1 MSKCKKYK
9 EEINGNH
16 SEVIANAGDCVE
28 ICPRIGRQAMSG
40 RIRIR
45 IGTAKK
51 LIAKRLAHTLPTK
64 NEIKSFNIDEI
75 VTLLEDLA
83 GDVESLTKQVVTLER
98 CEQEW
103 RHLEQVNP
111 DEVAERERYVAKY
124 QDFVPFIAEGRQRVV
139 LIKELYTV
147 GHERLTEMDKREAEQ
162 HLTVEELAVQ
172 LEDDMQSG
180 IHKEVRQE
188 QGDKQDG
195 KRLVTPARQD
205 SMDTN
210 STERNTGGAV
220 TDPRSNRAAPTSL
233 PVNEGSG
240 LTDLPRTGSVVP
252 PVQTIVA
259 PPVPVHSIGYAVPMT
274 VGHIQLPQMALPEF
288 SGDILAYPAFREAFE
303 SIMGSLVVDDLTKL
317 HYLKSVVKGEPSK
330 LIAHIRTTQA
340 NYQLAINALDRQYGG
355 RLRVKQVLMQQLRDL
370 PDICHSSEA
379 EVLQS
384 FVIQATSVFELMIS
398 AQCDVDNSVTAS
410 LIECKLP
417 KRIIAKIYGTANS
430 DNPFSAGPLLERLR
444 DIATGEMLVDSIYNN
459 RRGDRHRN
467 TTTTMAAV
475 HHQHNNKRHG
485 QPQGHRN
492 SGETHQQRN
501 RVDKPC
507 AFCVEDRMMHQPK
520 DCRKY
525 PTADV
530 RKERAKEL
538 RLCFNYAKRAREDI
552 TKQCAS
558 IGRMASDR
566 EDLVRVQEDSRT
578 KAEEEANEFF
588 QETMYRREDGR
599 FVVRLPY
606 CDKDG
611 INDNRK
617 LAWHRLI
624 GTIKRLEKDPELLKK
639 YGAIIAEQIGLDF
652 LERVEDEG
660 HTDGVIVHYLAH
672 HPVIKMSSKSTKI
685 RMVFDGSAVFFKT
698 ERSLNDHLHTGES
711 LLPQIQGVMLR
722 IRVRKILL
730 SADIQKAF
738 LQMELHVEDRDAT
751 RFLWK
756 DLESGKIVC
765 YRFKRVPFG
774 LKSSPYLLNQCLKTL
789 LSSQDQPIARDM
801 ARNLYVDNV
810 YIGVDSIEEA
820 KEAYHQS
827 KEILKQAQMNLC
839 QYVSNCTESNQ
850 FFAEQEHAEPESVMQ
865 KLLGVSWDTSTDEFI
880 FSFPSV
886 AAELM
891 TKRKTLKIVAGIYD
905 PQGFLTPTTLA
916 GKLFFQ
922 QLHGSNWDEPLSGEQ
937 HRQWQTIM
945 KNWKGDPWR
954 IPRRLFN
961 DEIWNSAI
969 AIQLHVFTDA
979 SQLAFGAVA
988 YLRILTSAG
997 AFSQFLMA
1005 KSRVAPRKEH
1015 SIPALEMVGILCGV
1029 RAANYVIKEMDMK
1042 NRVKSILEQS
1052 EGFEFT
1058 HVPGKQNPADY
1069 LTRGLK
1075 FADLKESTSWIN
1087 GPGFLQETKDLPLR
1101 RFTLDQVATTLMTS
1115 AEVIHEVPI
1124 DPHKFGSFHR
1134 MLRTIM
1140 VMLQFMI
1147 MITKRRLPK
1156 EQREQYNLT
1165 NHECATRA
1173 RRIAYRWAQW
1183 IDPPS
1188 EQTIRNLRLRQ
1199 NPEGIWMYQGRV
1211 EQRPLIFL
1219 PQGQISRL
1227 IVLDLHERFSHGS
1240 PLFTL
1245 AQLRAEF
1252 WIPRGRA
1259 FLKKSIGKCYGCRYL
1274 STLPYRQPDFAAFPD
1289 LRIAPARPFE
1299 NCGVDFAG
1307 PLKVKMDGAVR
1318 NIYFVLFTCLYTRFI
1333 HTAAIKD
1340 METVTFLHTLRRMCA
1355 MFGIPKII
1363 VADNAT
1369 QFEML
1374 NNVLTELQQQQRNR
1388 IVNSTTLPEFKFIKA
1403 HSPWAGGVYERM
1415 IGLIKRS
1422 LTRAGTTRV
1431 LMSIEDF
1438 TTVLAECT
1446 SIVNSRPLTYVASDD
1461 DITPLR
1467 PIDFVYP
1474 ANRFDGVMDLSSPP
1488 DTDGQSWERRY
1499 LMEHWSQSSS
1509 ITENFQRRWDK
1520 EYIQVLQERHQQS
1533 HRQTSTAKATPKVGD
1548 VVLIETPMV
1557 GRTKWPIGRIV
1568 EVKTRSAKLKK
1579 GATRR
1584 IVEYPWKLLYP
1595 LETEMNE
1602 ATETTTTDETATSP
1616 NDETTQS
1623 RTPRRSVRIGN
1634 RINQVTLAL
1643 TLFALFTTTTAE
1655 TFGDNGTTEATG
1667 QEVGSWSTKT
1677 SYEAIGSLKDRL
1689 GSIMTSWLYTLAIFG
1704 VLLAINVA
1712 ITVMRVIGGAYET
1725 TAWIVRLVGM
1735 GSQWIGRLCC
1745 KCFGRR
1751 SRQRLPTII
1760 VALMLIGMADGCN
1773 EIASIQANE
1782 NVCVMAGKKNTCYLN
1797 TLSILNV
1804 RPDGSVGCFRVKN
1817 VDHTLETFVEVQA
1830 EAIVSTCIQKS
1841 HHFTRDF
1848 DITHEYSHRCSG
1860 AGSCSGEICENLT
1873 ANDTSLPEFST
1884 MSKSAPGFSRCYK
1897 TCGCVSCGGCFWC
1910 SPSCLYSRLF
1920 AVPKSTY
1927 VYEIVTC
1934 PTWKTVLDVRVNGD
1948 RGKHRIEHGVPFLIP
1963 RTNITLVVTG
1973 FSTPPTP
1980 VHAATFI
1987 KRWKT
1992 TDQSAQFGFTYT
2004 SVAQAG
2010 TPTKGMVG
2018 EFQCATYQDALNFRC
2033 RFDENLCSCI
2043 AQGTVLR
2050 GPCRHIHLDA
2060 VLKKTLLPRS
2070 EAGIAILTEG
2080 ELIKTKLTTSSLVS
2094 IQLQFRNQS
2103 IHRIVKDDNCSI
2115 ATTTITG
2122 CFSCGKG
2129 ALLTATC
2136 TSMVHKRIEA
2146 TVKCP
2151 TIGVDFLECGIG
2163 GVRGK
2168 INFHSTQRKIEETC
2182 SISCGTVKQEF
2193 SLQGELAEEATFDAS
2208 ALRDRFA
2215 DFTQK
2220 IGEGGIF
2227 EVITGKI
2234 AAVWSTITSWIGSGI
2249 VIMVVLVI
2257 GGVCC
2262 VQCVGGTSIAISTT
2276 EEMINDH
2283 MGEHS
2288 HRFSR

>member
-1 MSKCKKYK
+1 
-9 EEINGNH
+9 
-16 SEVIANAGDCVE
+16 
-28 ICPRIGRQAMSG
+28 
-40 RIRIR
+40 
-45 IGTAKK
+45 
-51 LIAKRLAHTLPTK
+51 
-64 NEIKSFNIDEI
+64 
-75 VTLLEDLA
+75 
-83 GDVESLTKQVVTLER
+83 
-98 CEQEW
+98 
-103 RHLEQVNP
+103 
-111 DEVAERERYVAKY
+111 
-124 QDFVPFIAEGRQRVV
+124 
-139 LIKELYTV
+139 
-147 GHERLTEMDKREAEQ
+147 
-162 HLTVEELAVQ
+162 
-172 LEDDMQSG
+172 
-180 IHKEVRQE
+180 
-188 QGDKQDG
+188 
-195 KRLVTPARQD
+195 
-205 SMDTN
+205 
-210 STERNTGGAV
+210 
-220 TDPRSNRAAPTSL
+220 
-233 PVNEGSG
+233 
-240 LTDLPRTGSVVP
+240 
-252 PVQTIVA
+252 
-259 PPVPVHSIGYAVPMT
+259 
-274 VGHIQLPQMALPEF
+274 
-288 SGDILAYPAFREAFE
+288 
-303 SIMGSLVVDDLTKL
+303 
-317 HYLKSVVKGEPSK
+317 
-330 LIAHIRTTQA
+330 
-340 NYQLAINALDRQYGG
+340 
-355 RLRVKQVLMQQLRDL
+355 
-370 PDICHSSEA
+370 
-379 EVLQS
+379 
-384 FVIQATSVFELMIS
+384 
-398 AQCDVDNSVTAS
+398 
-410 LIECKLP
+410 
-417 KRIIAKIYGTANS
+417 
-430 DNPFSAGPLLERLR
+430 
-444 DIATGEMLVDSIYNN
+444 
-459 RRGDRHRN
+459 
-467 TTTTMAAV
+467 
-475 HHQHNNKRHG
+475 
-485 QPQGHRN
+485 
-492 SGETHQQRN
+492 
-501 RVDKPC
+501 
-507 AFCVEDRMMHQPK
+507 
-520 DCRKY
+520 
-525 PTADV
+525 
-530 RKERAKEL
+530 
-538 RLCFNYAKRAREDI
+538 
-552 TKQCAS
+552 
-558 IGRMASDR
+558 
-566 EDLVRVQEDSRT
+566 
-578 KAEEEANEFF
+578 
-588 QETMYRREDGR
+588 
-599 FVVRLPY
+599 
-606 CDKDG
+606 
-611 INDNRK
+611 
-617 LAWHRLI
+617 
-624 GTIKRLEKDPELLKK
+624 
-639 YGAIIAEQIGLDF
+639 
-652 LERVEDEG
+652 
-660 HTDGVIVHYLAH
+660 
-672 HPVIKMSSKSTKI
+672 
-685 RMVFDGSAVFFKT
+685 
-698 ERSLNDHLHTGES
+698 
-711 LLPQIQGVMLR
+711 
-722 IRVRKILL
+722 
-730 SADIQKAF
+730 
-738 LQMELHVEDRDAT
+738 
-751 RFLWK
+751 
-756 DLESGKIVC
+756 
-765 YRFKRVPFG
+765 
-774 LKSSPYLLNQCLKTL
+774 
-789 LSSQDQPIARDM
+789 
-801 ARNLYVDNV
+801 
-810 YIGVDSIEEA
+810 
-820 KEAYHQS
+820 
-827 KEILKQAQMNLC
+827 
-839 QYVSNCTESNQ
+839 
-850 FFAEQEHAEPESVMQ
+850 
-865 KLLGVSWDTSTDEFI
+865 
-880 FSFPSV
+880 
-886 AAELM
+886 
-891 TKRKTLKIVAGIYD
+891 
-905 PQGFLTPTTLA
+905 
-916 GKLFFQ
+916 
-922 QLHGSNWDEPLSGEQ
+922 
-937 HRQWQTIM
+937 
-945 KNWKGDPWR
+945 
-954 IPRRLFN
+954 
-961 DEIWNSAI
+961 
-969 AIQLHVFTDA
+969 
-979 SQLAFGAVA
+979 
-988 YLRILTSAG
+988 
-997 AFSQFLMA
+997 MA

-1042 NRVKSILEQS
+1042 FDGVFVWTDSLCSLDTLVNNGNSGTKFIRNRVKSILEQS

-1199 NPEGIWMYQGRV
+1199 NPEGIW
-1211 EQRPLIFL
+1211 
-1219 PQGQISRL
+1219 ISRL
-1227 IVLDLHERFSHGS
+1227 GNATVAATYPH
-1240 PLFTL
+1240 
-1245 AQLRAEF
+1245 
-1252 WIPRGRA
+1252 
-1259 FLKKSIGKCYGCRYL
+1259 CRIDNL
-1274 STLPYRQPDFAAFPD
+1274 IFAAFSGPQNRPRLD
-1289 LRIAPARPFE
+1289 HLRTAEWI
-1299 NCGVDFAG
+1299 FAG

-1509 ITENFQRRWDK
+1509 ITEDFQRRWDK

-1548 VVLIETPMV
+1548 VVRIETPMV

-1667 QEVGSWSTKT
+1667 QQVESWSTKT

-1782 NVCVMAGKKNTCYLN
+1782 NVCVMAGKKNKCYLN

-1934 PTWKTVLDVRVNGD
+1934 PTWKTVLDVRVNVNGD

-2033 RFDENLCSCI
+2033 VFDEHLCSCI

-2050 GPCRHIHLDA
+2050 CPCRHIHLDA

-2136 TSMVHKRIEA
+2136 TSMVHKRLEA

-2215 DFTQK
+2215 EFTQK